1 MSFYG
6 AVMDV
11 RVATEL
17 PRYSADVA
25 CAVLIAIDA
34 AGFDGADPDSLARE
48 SHFAEALLQDVLRD
62 LRDAGLTRRSA
73 DGRYRVTPLG
83 EQVLLLAGR

>member
-6 AVMDV
+6 SVIDV

-17 PRYSADVA
+17 PRYSADMA
-25 CAVLIAIDA
+25 CAVLSAIDT
-34 AGFDGADPDSLARE
+34 AGIEGADPDSLARE
-48 SHFAEALLQDVLRD
+48 GHFDDALLRDVLRD
-62 LRDAGLTRRSA
+62 LRDAGLTRCHA

-83 EQVLLLAGR
+83 EQVLLLAG